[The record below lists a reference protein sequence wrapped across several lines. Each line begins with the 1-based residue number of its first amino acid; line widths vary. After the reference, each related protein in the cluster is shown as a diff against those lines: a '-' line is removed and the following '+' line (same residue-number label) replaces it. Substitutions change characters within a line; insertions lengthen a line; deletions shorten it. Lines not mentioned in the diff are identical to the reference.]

1 MGSFTGA
8 KALRMYAVRLTKYLK
23 NLAEYQLLTL
33 NLFMKSISNKTAQR
47 AILASL
53 LVLLG
58 LIHTFA
64 EDTKTLDIG
73 ASAPYFSLPGID
85 GKTYTLKSFANAK
98 VLVIIFSCN
107 HCPTAQAYEDRMKAL
122 TADYKR
128 KGVTVVAV
136 SPNYPQAV
144 SLDEMGYTDMGDSF
158 AEMKRRAKDKGYNF
172 PYLFDGQTE
181 KMSRLY
187 GPIATPHAFVFDQQ
201 RKLQYT
207 GRLDASEKPGSAN
220 AEDVRAAIDAVL
232 AGKPV
237 PVAKTKTFGCSVKWM
252 EKSDWAKKA
261 PLVWAKEPVDLSLIS
276 EDSLKALLTNKT
288 DKVRLINVWAT
299 WCGPCVTELPEFVNM
314 NRMYRNREFE
324 FITLS
329 ADVPDKKDK
338 ALATLKRL
346 QASSKNYLFNSID
359 KYKLIETIDPKWQ
372 GALPYT
378 ILIEPGGKVVYR
390 HQGSIDPAEMK
401 KKIVEKIGR
410 YY

>member
-1 MGSFTGA
+1 MKMAQIVLF
-8 KALRMYAVRLTKYLK
+8 LLVWV
-23 NLAEYQLLTL
+23 NCCLAE
-33 NLFMKSISNKTAQR
+33 
-47 AILASL
+47 
-53 LVLLG
+53 
-58 LIHTFA
+58 
-64 EDTKTLDIG
+64 DPKTLDIG
-73 ASAPYFSLPGID
+73 ATAPDFSLPGID
-85 GKTYTLKSFANAK
+85 GKTYTLKSFGSAN
-98 VLVIIFSCN
+98 VLVIVFTCN
-107 HCPTAQAYEDRMKAL
+107 HCPTAQAYEDRLKTL
-122 TADYKR
+122 TADYKS

-144 SLDEMGYTDMGDSF
+144 SLDEMGYTDIGDSF
-158 AEMKRRAKDKGYNF
+158 AEMKQRAKDKGYNF
-172 PYLFDGQTE
+172 QYLFDGETE

-187 GPIATPHAFVFDQQ
+187 GPIATPHAFVFDKQ

-220 AEDVRAAIDAVL
+220 SEDIRAAIDALL
-232 AGKPV
+232 ASKPV
-237 PVAKTKTFGCSVKWM
+237 PVATTKTFGCSIKWM
-252 EKSDWAKKA
+252 DKSDWAKKA
-261 PLVWAKEPVDLSLIS
+261 PLVWAKEPVSLALID
-276 EDSLKALLTNKT
+276 EDSLKILLKNDS
-288 DKVRLINVWAT
+288 DKVRLVNVWAT

-346 QASSKNYLFNSID
+346 QVSSKNYLFNSTD
-359 KYKLIETIDPKWQ
+359 KYKLIETLDPKWQ

-378 ILIEPGGKVVYR
+378 LLIEPGGKVIYR

-410 YY
+410 YF